1 MAFAWPLA
9 RHDFGAGA
17 RSLLTRGAWLRAV
30 LPAALV
36 CAGALLLAPPWRKA
50 LPEAAPEKPVAAPAS
65 PLLPAG
71 ADPSAL
77 VGALLVVGGA
87 LALLPAILSRLQS
100 SKRRTDRPRRGA
112 AARRAAQSMLVQVGG
127 RRILVGASSARPRS
141 GSTRAVV
148 RRGRPHRAGRRRRAR
163 MKALAGLLIGVLV
176 AAGRCRRSR
185 RRRARPPAI
194 RPRLQ
199 DRSASPALRKSP
211 CRRRRCSSS

>member
-50 LPEAAPEKPVAAPAS
+50 PPEAAPEKPVAAPAS

-71 ADPSAL
+71 GDPATL

-100 SKRRTDRPRRGA
+100 HKRGGLIDLVEVRPLGGR
-112 AARRAAQSMLVQVGG
+112 SSLMLVQVGG
-127 RRILVGASSARPRS
+127 RRILVGASEHGMA
-141 GSTRAVV
+141 
-148 RRGRPHRAGRRRRAR
+148 
-163 MKALAGLLIGVLV
+163 ALAELDPAPSFAEV
-176 AAGRCRRSR
+176 ARAERDGGGGRG
-185 RRRARPPAI
+185 
-194 RPRLQ
+194 
-199 DRSASPALRKSP
+199 
-211 CRRRRCSSS
+211 